1 MISFLENSL
10 YFFVGL
16 LFLVWPMDHLIAV
29 RNIDIGL
36 ITLISGILFFTKKDL
51 VKYPKIFKYLFLFF
65 LLFMGWIFFISY
77 FSEFKNY
84 CFKEIKGQILFPVLL
99 IISAFFIVNS
109 KINYKKIF
117 VIAFS
122 VMFVFVL
129 YHALYSFHYYLY
141 HHRLPFR
148 SYGITVGL
156 DELNFMM
163 PYILTFFL
171 VEFVF
176 RILKL
181 KPILPFS
188 NNLLGLLFL
197 VTLFSLIVQAKR
209 NGIVSIVFMA
219 VSIIVIVA
227 YLNKKLDKKIIV
239 LSILSFSLIG
249 ILGYISYKNDSRW
262 RSLINTV
269 KIVFIKNDMR
279 RLYSDHVKGV
289 GTSNYE
295 RLFYIKEGLKLVLDN
310 PLGYGYGRGVFGKA
324 LSKKYNVHVHTH
336 AHSGVID
343 LMVGTG
349 IVGFLLWSIII
360 FTIIY
365 LGIKNFIIYKN
376 YYALFAA
383 VISTSFYFRMFLDS
397 INRDHMLQ
405 QFVFLVSLSLFAMQ
419 KEINNEE
426 NHLSSS

>member
-1 MISFLENSL
+1 
-10 YFFVGL
+10 
-16 LFLVWPMDHLIAV
+16 
-29 RNIDIGL
+29 
-36 ITLISGILFFTKKDL
+36 
-51 VKYPKIFKYLFLFF
+51 
-65 LLFMGWIFFISY
+65 
-77 FSEFKNY
+77 
-84 CFKEIKGQILFPVLL
+84 
-99 IISAFFIVNS
+99 
-109 KINYKKIF
+109 
-117 VIAFS
+117 
-122 VMFVFVL
+122 
-129 YHALYSFHYYLY
+129 
-141 HHRLPFR
+141 
-148 SYGITVGL
+148 VGL

-289 GTSNYE
+289 DASNYE

-376 YYALFAA
+376 YYALFVA

-397 INRDHMLQ
+397 INKDHMLQ

-426 NHLSSS
+426 NHLYSS